1 MLGLISIVGP
11 KPGETGKEPG
21 LKKAENHTLA
31 INYTLKPIL
40 ITVDKSCGNHSCE
53 CA

>member
-21 LKKAENHTLA
+21 LKKAENPILA

-40 ITVDKSCGNHSCE
+40 ITV
-53 CA
+53 